1 MKARWSSGVLAAVL
15 AVTLSVTGTARPAQ
29 AALTDWFNVI
39 INAVQTIASGSGHGG
54 SSSQLDAAKREII
67 NAVESA
73 KQEILNHI
81 DAIASADVQACTESA
96 VTKFAQI
103 DSMPPELLGPFVNG
117 AVDCAA
123 LSVAYFNAVQDP
135 AAADNIGKLMG
146 VIHAIAMASFT
157 KYGLSIRDLLT
168 QLIGGYENVV
178 VKLKPTNCTK
188 YRVQEVEVPGFIESW
203 WECFAYNGDFG
214 RSNSA
219 FRGRE
224 PDRAQAEDR
233 ASGNTSRGI
242 AQSALPQLRAALATA
257 T

>member
-1 MKARWSSGVLAAVL
+1 MRRRLVSALVVATMATGVAI
-15 AVTLSVTGTARPAQ
+15 SPARPAQ

-39 INAVQTIASGSGHGG
+39 IAAVQTIASHSGGG
-54 SSSQLDAAKREII
+54 PNSQLEAAKREII

-73 KQEILNHI
+73 KQEILNHV
-81 DAIASADVQACTESA
+81 DAIAGADVKACTESA

-103 DSMPPELLGPFVNG
+103 DALPPELLGPFVNG
-117 AVDCAA
+117 AVDCAT
-123 LSVAYFNAVQDP
+123 LSVAYFNAVQDL

-146 VIHAIAMASFT
+146 VIYSIAMASFT

-178 VKLKPTNCTK
+178 AKLKPTNCTK
-188 YRVQEVEVPGFIESW
+188 YRVQDVEVPGFIESW
-203 WECFAYNGDFG
+203 WECFAYNGNFG

-219 FRGRE
+219 LRGRE

-233 ASGNTSRGI
+233 ASANTSRKI
-242 AQSALPQLRAALATA
+242 AQDSLPQLRAALATA

>member
-1 MKARWSSGVLAAVL
+1 VLVAVSMATGVAI
-15 AVTLSVTGTARPAQ
+15 SPARPAQ

-39 INAVQTIASGSGHGG
+39 IAAVQTIASHSGGG
-54 SSSQLDAAKREII
+54 PNSQLEAAKREII

-73 KQEILNHI
+73 KQEILNHV
-81 DAIASADVQACTESA
+81 DAIASADVKACTDSA

-103 DSMPPELLGPFVNG
+103 DALPPELLGPFVNG
-117 AVDCAA
+117 AIDCAT
-123 LSVAYFNAVQDP
+123 LSVAYFNAVQDL

-146 VIHAIAMASFT
+146 VIYSIAMASFT

-168 QLIGGYENVV
+168 QLIGGYENIVA
-178 VKLKPTNCTK
+178 KLKPTNCTK
-188 YRVQEVEVPGFIESW
+188 YRVQDREVPGFIESW
-203 WECFAYNGDFG
+203 WECFAYNGAFG

-224 PDRAQAEDR
+224 PDLAQAEDR
-233 ASGNTSRGI
+233 ASATTSRGT
-242 AQSALPQLRAALATA
+242 AQSALPQLRAALAAA